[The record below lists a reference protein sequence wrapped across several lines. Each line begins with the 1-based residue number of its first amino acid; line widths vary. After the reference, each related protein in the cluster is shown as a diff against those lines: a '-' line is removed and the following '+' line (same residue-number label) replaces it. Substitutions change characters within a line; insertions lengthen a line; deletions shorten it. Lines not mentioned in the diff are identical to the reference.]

1 MSNNEIMSFQED
13 IHSMEIPITKEFPV
27 SNPPIRVAIYCRT
40 ANNSDGNLIRQEQ
53 NLIDFVLS
61 KDVYQICDIYSET
74 SETGAGSDV
83 PNLPEMKKLL
93 RHCKKGEYD
102 VVVIQSLDRLGRNYI
117 KFINL
122 ICAFEQMNVKIKTL
136 R

>member
-1 MSNNEIMSFQED
+1 M
-13 IHSMEIPITKEFPV
+13 
-27 SNPPIRVAIYCRT
+27 
-40 ANNSDGNLIRQEQ
+40 
-53 NLIDFVLS
+53 LS

-74 SETGAGSDV
+74 SDTGAGSDV